1 MQGAKARR
9 RPRLSVRLAWVWFVV
24 VSIVL
29 LWQKSTYWGLY
40 AFAAEWQFNAFG
52 SYRPALTYLFLIVIL
67 CLPLL
72 LISSR
77 RSRELRSER
86 ASLPRGS
93 QLDSMIRAKSRWAK
107 ALFCAAIAVAV
118 AALAIALST
127 ALLPSAGGPVS
138 RMVLTA
144 EMGAPPPLGPVVLS
158 GRLLSEKTAVFDEDF
173 LVLHRSSRFAPMVAE
188 GADQTMLRYFVELPV
203 DTPIASN
210 DAKGE
215 RKGILRRGGL
225 PGELVRLYRY
235 AGFRVDPN
243 YYVLFSSPEAMRR
256 AELTEA
262 VELLIFA
269 VFLGLIGAIFAFRH
283 RQLVKRASASPL
295 EPETS

>member
-1 MQGAKARR
+1 MQGAKIRR
-9 RPRLSVRLAWVWFVV
+9 RPRLSVRLAWIWFVV

-52 SYRPALTYLFLIVIL
+52 SYRPALTYLSLIAIL

-72 LISSR
+72 LISR
-77 RSRELRSER
+77 LRSKELRSKR
-86 ASLPRGS
+86 ASLPPGS
-93 QLDSMIRAKSRWAK
+93 QLNSTIRSKSRWAK
-107 ALFCAAIAVAV
+107 ALFCAAIAVAI
-118 AALAIALST
+118 AGLAIALST
-127 ALLPSAGGPVS
+127 ALLPSASAPVS
-138 RMVLTA
+138 RMALSA
-144 EMGAPPPLGPVVLS
+144 EMAPPPLGPVILS
-158 GRLLSEKTAVFDEDF
+158 GKLLSDKTAVFDEDF
-173 LVLHRSSRFAPMVAE
+173 LILRRSSRFAPMVAE
-188 GADQTMLRYFVELPV
+188 GADRTVLHYFVELPL
-203 DTPIASN
+203 TAPIASN
-210 DAKGE
+210 DVKGE

-262 VELLIFA
+262 IELLIFA
-269 VFLGLIGAIFAFRH
+269 AFLGLIGAIFAYHH
-283 RQLVKRASASPL
+283 RQLIKRASESS
-295 EPETS
+295 T